1 LSKFDQPDPYDG
13 SYDLTDPQSF
23 NRYSY
28 VQNDPVNFVDPTGL
42 AMSLACVAIY
52 GIEGQVLRAD
62 CTYDAPDRYLYG
74 FIGYTPRDPNI
85 FEPTAPPSVPDGWFN
100 KHLCDYLRKEI
111 EKLTATVR
119 SRWRAQ
125 TRNRGNLPATGRNS
139 LAGHQQQFKQEQIR
153 LQKRIDQF
161 NSNGCGDDGGLP
173 PGADEWANKP
183 DPIPRIPAPPIP
195 FALPRGGFPN
205 GPLPLPAIPLPV
217 LPIMPALPL
226 CIILGTCDKQDY
238 GPI

>member
-85 FEPTAPPSVPDGWFN
+85 FEPTALPSVPDENPSCFEFVNQLVDRVFKSNFFTKWGQGVGMETEAIKNPYYKKMPYSKGNPTNGFKDN
-100 KHLCDYLRKEI
+100 LTGHGQDGDVYRHILFVAGAILAGDKRILGEFMGYDMGQAASGRKESLA
-111 EKLTATVR
+111 EAADNLAGLSV
-119 SRWRAQ
+119 
-125 TRNRGNLPATGRNS
+125 GNLMSRAWDGKLN
-139 LAGHQQQFKQEQIR
+139 ADA
-153 LQKRIDQF
+153 LQ
-161 NSNGCGDDGGLP
+161 S
-173 PGADEWANKP
+173 
-183 DPIPRIPAPPIP
+183 
-195 FALPRGGFPN
+195 ALR
-205 GPLPLPAIPLPV
+205 AE
-217 LPIMPALPL
+217 L
-226 CIILGTCDKQDY
+226 CK
-238 GPI
+238 